1 MVAAAEL
8 IQLRVVP
15 RLHPHHQGEV
25 GVEEGVPLQFD
36 GRKEESEGDEVAFLL
51 VQPQG
56 VVDLGGEFESS
67 EMQEGEGDLPLIRQT
82 RDDSL
87 EQKGVDPA
95 TMTALV
101 EAVVVE
107 GAVGD
112 QEEGEPL
119 GVAHPAEGA
128 VEVVVVE

>member
-1 MVAAAEL
+1 M
-8 IQLRVVP
+8 
-15 RLHPHHQGEV
+15 

-95 TMTALV
+95 MMTALV